1 MAQWLRLHTSPEVG
15 TGSIPGLETKI
26 SHAKWQKQNKTKK
39 NPVNKTRNRL
49 IDSENELV
57 VTNGE
62 RQEGTGKVGV
72 RKKMK
77 GLLWKYMK
85 SFM

>member
-1 MAQWLRLHTSPEVG
+1 MISLICGIYKS
-15 TGSIPGLETKI
+15 KI
-26 SHAKWQKQNKTKK
+26 KTKM
-39 NPVNKTRNRL
+39 KTRNRL

-72 RKKMK
+72 RRKMK

>member
-1 MAQWLRLHTSPEVG
+1 MPSG
-15 TGSIPGLETKI
+15 
-26 SHAKWQKQNKTKK
+26 KK
-39 NPVNKTRNRL
+39 KPVNETRNRL

-62 RQEGTGKVGV
+62 KQEGTSKVGV
-72 RKKMK
+72 RRKMK

>member
-1 MAQWLRLHTSPEVG
+1 MA
-15 TGSIPGLETKI
+15 
-26 SHAKWQKQNKTKK
+26 KTKQK
-39 NPVNKTRNRL
+39 KVNKTRNRL

-72 RKKMK
+72 RRKVK

-85 SFM
+85 SFV

>member
-1 MAQWLRLHTSPEVG
+1 MIQWLRFCAAG

-26 SHAKWQKQNKTKK
+26 SHAKWQKKK
-39 NPVNKTRNRL
+39 KNTNPVNKTRNRL

-72 RKKMK
+72 RRKMK
-77 GLLWKYMK
+77 GLLWKKMK